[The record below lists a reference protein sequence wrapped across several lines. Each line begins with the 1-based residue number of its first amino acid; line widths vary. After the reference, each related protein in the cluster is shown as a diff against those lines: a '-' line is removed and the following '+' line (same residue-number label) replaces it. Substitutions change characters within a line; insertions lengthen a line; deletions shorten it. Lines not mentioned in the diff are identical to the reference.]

1 MKNLL
6 AKVYKK
12 HSIWIEIVQSFGCNK
27 DTAEDIV
34 MEMYIKLK
42 KNLDR
47 GLVIDYTDDDYN
59 YFYIFKILK
68 SLFIDLKRKEKITI
82 IPLDNQIVKSSNI
95 DVYYQENYKKI
106 LDELDKMYWYDKKVF
121 ELIDNGTSVAQLS
134 RKTKIPYHSLYNTYR
149 KVLQRLK
156 KIL

>member
-1 MKNLL
+1 MKSLL

-27 DTAEDIV
+27 DTSEDIV

-82 IPLDNQIVKSSNI
+82 IPLDNQIIKSSNI

>member
-47 GLVIDYTDDDYN
+47 GLVIDYTNDDYN

>member
-1 MKNLL
+1 M
-6 AKVYKK
+6 
-12 HSIWIEIVQSFGCNK
+12 
-27 DTAEDIV
+27 
-34 MEMYIKLK
+34 
-42 KNLDR
+42 
-47 GLVIDYTDDDYN
+47 VIDYTDDDYN

-82 IPLDNQIVKSSNI
+82 IPLDNQIIKSSNI